1 MFITALWVLDQEYKA
16 AKWIWHKGGMSRP
29 GGSFQKKPMTD
40 RELFFA
46 TYFGLLPAMAQT
58 GAIGSLGYSTI
69 ASVGGRVDDFVRYSR
84 LNEPIG
90 FSLSRG
96 KITPKFAKH
105 SAFKMGAAKLGARFI
120 PYVGWALL
128 ATDIYLSGKWLYEK
142 FS

>member
-29 GGSFQKKPMTD
+29 DRPSTE

-58 GAIGSLGYSTI
+58 GAIGMLGHSTI
-69 ASVGGRVDDFVRYSR
+69 ASAAGRADDFVRLSR

-90 FSLSRG
+90 FSISKGR
-96 KITPKFAKH
+96 ISSKFAKH
-105 SAFKMGAAKLGARFI
+105 SALKMGAAKLGARFI

-128 ATDIYLSGKWLYEK
+128 ATDVYLSGKWLYEK